1 MSGFAARLWGDFYY
15 DPESRTFGRKPQ
27 GERSFVHFI
36 LEPLYKV
43 LGYSL
48 GEEEGELRRT
58 LAKIGVF
65 LNKRHFKLDTKPL
78 LQLVVHKWLGGLH
91 PLIDAVAQ
99 HIPDPAASH
108 KLERLYLPSSTHSA
122 EASQLIANCEANGPL
137 YVHIAKLVPRA
148 DCRGFDALARVMSGT
163 LRKDDTVSVLGE
175 DYSLEDPEDMALQ
188 KVSNIYLS
196 MARYRVAVSEVRA
209 GGWAIVEGVDR
220 TLTKTGT
227 LIAPLQLT
235 AEGTVRAQPP
245 ISYLEP
251 LRPLQF

>member
-1 MSGFAARLWGDFYY
+1 M
-15 DPESRTFGRKPQ
+15 
-27 GERSFVHFI
+27 
-36 LEPLYKV
+36 
-43 LGYSL
+43 
-48 GEEEGELRRT
+48 
-58 LAKIGVF
+58 
-65 LNKRHFKLDTKPL
+65 
-78 LQLVVHKWLGGLH
+78 
-91 PLIDAVAQ
+91 
-99 HIPDPAASH
+99 
-108 KLERLYLPSSTHSA
+108 
-122 EASQLIANCEANGPL
+122 
-137 YVHIAKLVPRA
+137 A